1 MHESGRNRQP
11 YALALDL
18 TGRRAIVVGAGN
30 VAERKVRGLLEAGAL
45 VTVVAPRASAAL
57 RELAENGALEV
68 VARAFEPADLDGVSL
83 AFAATDDD
91 AVNAAVVEAA
101 RARRVLV
108 NDASDG
114 ARGDFS
120 NPLTHRA
127 GPLSFT
133 VSSAGLAPS
142 FAIRLRD
149 ELRTHFGERY
159 VRAAETLGRARAYVT
174 TVIAPDLRAR
184 GMNALAA
191 REIDELAAMNAK
203 TLEHEIERLVATRE
217 PSAALEPLLHAVC
230 ATRASAL
237 ALRQTRTVIARLAT
251 AGIASTILAVTTRA
265 DRDQDRPLD
274 ALGGDNVFVK
284 ELELALH
291 ERRADYAVHSCKDLP
306 STLEPGMR
314 IAAIGP
320 REDPRDVFC
329 SERYPS
335 LEALPAGALVGTS
348 SPRRRALVQALR
360 PDLEF
365 ALIRGN
371 VDTRLR
377 KLREGSYDAIV
388 LAAAGLNRLG
398 LSATHVQPLDP
409 AQVVPAVAQGALA
422 VEVRKDDDAL
432 AERIHAAFADR
443 ATELAVAAERA
454 FLRTLRAGCHAPVG
468 AYARFEGARLNIAGA
483 IAALD
488 GSTVVRGSLDD
499 DIRDDAE
506 ADAIGVAL
514 AQRLLA
520 EGGAALLWDEESARR
535 PLAGKLFILP
545 RTQERPSRIAAA
557 LRDAGADVLEA
568 RDSEQA
574 SRAARRPDALLFP
587 SSGSVGVVV
596 EYLARLRS
604 EGRRPVVAA
613 MGGESSA
620 AASAAGFPPDFVAA
634 EASVAAFVHG
644 VTRHLLSKE
653 ESDR

>member
-1 MHESGRNRQP
+1 MHENGRNRQP
-11 YALALDL
+11 YAVALDL
-18 TGRRAIVVGAGN
+18 AGRPVVVVGAGN
-30 VAERKVRGLLEAGAL
+30 IAERKVRGLLEAGAL
-45 VTVVAPRASAAL
+45 VTIVAPQIAAAL
-57 RELAENGALEV
+57 RELAQHGAVTL
-68 VARAFEPADLDGVSL
+68 VARAFDDADLEGAIL

-91 AVNAAVVEAA
+91 AVNAAVVAAA
-101 RARRVLV
+101 RARGILV

-114 ARGDFS
+114 AHGDFS

-133 VSSAGLAPS
+133 VSTAGLSPS
-142 FAIRLRD
+142 FALRLRD
-149 ELRTHFGERY
+149 ELRAQFGERY
-159 VRAAETLGRARAYVT
+159 VRAAETLGRARVLVAQ
-174 TVIAPDLRAR
+174 TVALERRAR
-184 GMNALAA
+184 VLNALAA
-191 REIDELAAMNAK
+191 REIDELATMNTK
-203 TLEHEIERLVATRE
+203 TLENEIEQLLGAGATG
-217 PSAALEPLLHAVC
+217 AALEPFVHAVC

-237 ALRQTRTVIARLAT
+237 ALRQTRTVIAKLAI
-251 AGIASTILAVTTRA
+251 AGIASTILTVTTRA
-265 DRDQDRPLD
+265 DRDQERPLD

-284 ELELALH
+284 ELELALE

-306 STLEPGMR
+306 STIAPGMR

-335 LEALPAGALVGTS
+335 LAALPAGALVGTS

-377 KLREGSYDAIV
+377 KLREGHYDAIV

-398 LSATHVQPLDP
+398 LAAAHVEALDP
-409 AQVVPAVAQGALA
+409 AHVVPAVAQGALA
-422 VEVRKDDDAL
+422 VEVRAGDDVL

-443 ATELAVAAERA
+443 ATEVAVTAERA

-468 AYARFEGARLNIAGA
+468 AYARLEGSQLSISGA

-488 GSTVVRGSLDD
+488 GSTVVRASLLEDVCD
-499 DIRDDAE
+499 GAE
-506 ADAIGVAL
+506 ADALGVAL
-514 AQRLLA
+514 ADRLLA
-520 EGGAALLWDEESARR
+520 DGGAALLADEGTPR
-535 PLAGKLFILP
+535 PLAGKLFVLP

-557 LRDAGADVLEA
+557 LRDAGADVVEA

-574 SRAARRPDALLFP
+574 ARARRPDALLFP
-587 SSGSVGVVV
+587 SSGSVGAVG

-604 EGRRPVVAA
+604 EGQRPVVAT
-613 MGGESSA
+613 MGSESSA
-620 AASAAGFPPDFVAA
+620 AAAAAGFPPDVVAA
-634 EASVAAFVHG
+634 DASIAAFVHG
-644 VTRHLLSKE
+644 VTRHMLSKE
-653 ESDR
+653 ASS